1 MGLVMAET
9 KATVL
14 VSPGQIALRNF
25 DLRHGFRYRTPP
37 GAQQGFCAFER
48 GQRIDRRDPLGH
60 HTLSYRRWTS
70 DEGVAL
76 QIFNSRDYDV
86 TKLRRYADLKSFLD
100 RIHSRGQRPLIID
113 AGANIGLSSVFF
125 AMHFPTA
132 LVVAVEPEEKNF
144 DVLRMNA
151 ARFDIECLKAAIS
164 SQNGRAKV
172 TDPGRGDWGYQ
183 TEPAADGDVPSVTI
197 NSLYRRYAKDRIV
210 PFIVKIDIEGGEK
223 DLFAL
228 NTESI
233 RETPLLIVELHDW
246 LFPKSGTSGP
256 FLRSIAGLDRDFLQR
271 SENVFSISNSM

>member
-1 MGLVMAET
+1 MGVVMAET

-14 VSPGQIALRNF
+14 VPPGQIAVRNF
-25 DLRHGFRYRTPP
+25 DLRHGFRYRLRRAFNKIFAPSKVAGEFIVDTPV
-37 GAQQGFCAFER
+37 
-48 GQRIDRRDPLGH
+48 GH

-76 QIFNSRDYDV
+76 QIFGARDYDV
-86 TKLRRYADLKSFLD
+86 TKLPRFADLKSFLD
-100 RIHSRGQRPLIID
+100 RIHRRGQRPLIID

-132 LVVAVEPEEKNF
+132 LVVAVEPEGKNF
-144 DVLRMNA
+144 DVLCMNA
-151 ARFDIECLKAAIS
+151 ARFNIECLKAALS
-164 SQNGRAKV
+164 SQTGRARV

-197 NSLYRRYAKDRIV
+197 DSLYQRYAKDRIV

-223 DLFAL
+223 DLFGL
-228 NTESI
+228 NTEWI

-256 FLRSIAGLDRDFLQR
+256 FLRSIAGLDRDFLQK

>member
-14 VSPGQIALRNF
+14 VPPGQIALRNF
-25 DLRHGFRYRTPP
+25 DLRHGFRYRL
-37 GAQQGFCAFER
+37 
-48 GQRIDRRDPLGH
+48 RRTLNKIFAPSNVAGELIVETPLGH
-60 HTLSYRRWTS
+60 HALSYRRWTS

-76 QIFNSRDYDV
+76 QIFDSRDYDV

-132 LVVAVEPEEKNF
+132 LVVAVEPEERNF

-197 NSLYRRYAKDRIV
+197 NSLYRRYANNRMV

-223 DLFAL
+223 ELFGL
-228 NTESI
+228 NTEWI

-256 FLRSIAGLDRDFLQR
+256 FLRSIAALDRDFLQR
-271 SENVFSISNSM
+271 SENIFSISNSL